1 LTLLA
6 NIRSS
11 ARDIGEAA
19 RKREFA
25 FLLGW
30 NDIAKRYRRSLFGE
44 FWLTISMAILIGTL
58 GVIFGS
64 LFGLPLAVYLP
75 HVSTGIILWTFASS
89 SISEGCSAFIDAQNI
104 ILQVR
109 LPLFLHVI
117 RVLYR
122 NVMILAHNFAIYP
135 IVMVI
140 VWKGPGLGVLLAIP
154 GIILVLLNLLWMM
167 TVLAVLCARY
177 RDLIQI
183 VQNLLQVLFYATP
196 IMWLPETMADKP
208 FSFVLKLNP
217 FYHLLGVVRDPLV
230 GTPPDPVNWLVCL
243 AAAVLGWLVATVVL
257 GRYSRKI
264 PYWL

>member
-1 LTLLA
+1 MNLLA
-6 NIRSS
+6 NIQSS
-11 ARDIGEAA
+11 MRDIREAA
-19 RKREFA
+19 GKHEFA

-44 FWLTISMAILIGTL
+44 FWLTISMAILIGML

-64 LFGLPLAVYLP
+64 LFGLPLKVYLP
-75 HVSTGIILWTFASS
+75 HVSTGVILWTFASS

-135 IVMVI
+135 IVMAI

-154 GIILVLLNLLWMM
+154 GVILVSLNLLWMT
-167 TVLAVLCARY
+167 TVLAVVCARY

-217 FYHLLGVVRDPLV
+217 FYHFLAVVRDPLA
-230 GTPPDPVNWLVCL
+230 GTAPDPVNWIVCL
-243 AAAVLGWLVATVVL
+243 VAAVLGWLVAGIIL

>member
-1 LTLLA
+1 MNLLA

-11 ARDIGEAA
+11 TRDIREAA
-19 RKREFA
+19 GKHEFA

-30 NDIAKRYRRSLFGE
+30 NDVAKRYRRSLFGE

-58 GVIFGS
+58 GIIFGS
-64 LFGLPLAVYLP
+64 LFGLPLKVYLP
-75 HVSTGIILWTFASS
+75 HLSTGVILWTFASS

-135 IVMVI
+135 IVMAI

-154 GIILVLLNLLWMM
+154 GVILVSLNLLWMTRM
-167 TVLAVLCARY
+167 PPAMGQSNNLNE
-177 RDLIQI
+177 QI
-183 VQNLLQVLFYATP
+183 T
-196 IMWLPETMADKP
+196 
-208 FSFVLKLNP
+208 
-217 FYHLLGVVRDPLV
+217 
-230 GTPPDPVNWLVCL
+230 
-243 AAAVLGWLVATVVL
+243 
-257 GRYSRKI
+257 
-264 PYWL
+264 